1 MPTKGCMY
9 EYVFIVLG
17 VRRFCI
23 AKCST
28 KDRGVATAHTY
39 IIYTTSKVSVCSA
52 GIAMPLNAICTA
64 IATMVAKV

>member
-9 EYVFIVLG
+9 EYVFSVLG
-17 VRRFCI
+17 VRRFFAI
-23 AKCST
+23 KCST

-39 IIYTTSKVSVCSA
+39 IIYTTSKVLVCCI